1 MKHRLLTSLWCLFAI
16 LLVITGSIA
25 LPIYFRPF
33 YYWQIEPLGIPET
46 TGLDRQTVA
55 EAYDEVLDY
64 LVLPNREFGTGVFPH
79 SAEGASHFADC
90 KVLFD
95 LNGTVLVISAVGL
108 VILAVLRRF
117 GVFALSRP
125 FGRHPAALC
134 GGGVLALF
142 AVVGGLASL
151 NFDRAFEVFHAV
163 FFPGKENWLF
173 NRRVDPIILAMPQ
186 DFFLNCGFL
195 ILSSVVLCSA
205 GLLLYG
211 LLRSDNKRA
220 G

>member
-1 MKHRLLTSLWCLFAI
+1 MKCKLLTTVWCLFTV
-16 LLVITGSIA
+16 LLVITASIA
-25 LPIYFRPF
+25 VPIYFRPF
-33 YYWQIEPLGIPET
+33 YYWQIEPLGIPEA
-46 TGLDRQTVA
+46 TGYDKQTIMT
-55 EAYDEVLDY
+55 AYDEVLDY

-79 SAEGASHFADC
+79 SEEGASHFADC

-95 LNGTVLVISAVGL
+95 LNAILLVVSVIGLLVLEF
-108 VILAVLRRF
+108 LRRRQ
-117 GVFALSRP
+117 VFCLARP

-186 DFFLNCGFL
+186 EFFMNCAVL
-195 ILSSVVLCSA
+195 ILTCVVLCSL
-205 GLLLYG
+205 GLLAYG
-211 LLRSDNKRA
+211 LLHRK
-220 G
+220 